1 MPILSSLKSRW
12 TELAQGRTCR
22 SDLPVIAEVR
32 RIREGMRRWPR
43 DQLLAESLSLRKSR
57 LGERH
62 ALAPSL
68 AIVVRGLSLTWE
80 ALRRACGVELFDTQ
94 LRAALGLLR
103 GDIVEMQTGEGK
115 TFSCAPAAFVR
126 ALSGKGVHVATPNFY
141 LAQRDCELLQP
152 AFLLLGVT
160 AGLLPENADDAAKRA
175 AYRCDITYG
184 SGYEFGFDYLRDQ
197 IAWQRLQHV
206 DLGERLLQALNG
218 DAVTLSTI
226 QRPLYCAVIDEADQV
241 LLDDAGSPLVLSSE
255 AAPAAPDAAAC
266 ELASRIA
273 ASLQPNHHYEL
284 NASTRQLR
292 LQPAGIQRI
301 HEPDVRPP
309 LRTLVRPWSDYVEQA
324 LRARWLY
331 QRDVHYV
338 VADDEVRI
346 VDDASGRIFADRT
359 WRDGLQQAIQ
369 TKEGLPVLSDG
380 RVLAQVTRQR
390 FYRQYPLLSGMTGTA
405 AGCESELRRVYRT
418 SVLSLPPRLRSRRGI
433 QPLRSFASSDQK
445 WRAIAASV
453 RRHHDAGRPV
463 LIGARSILD
472 SQHLA
477 DLLIGGGLRVDL
489 LNGRQDAEEADIIA
503 RAGRPSAITIA
514 TNLAGRGT
522 DIQLADSVKT
532 LGGLHVIVAE
542 CHESRRVDR
551 QLIGRCARQ
560 GDPGS
565 SQTFI
570 SADDSLLQRYAPW
583 LADWIRSA
591 ADETGEV
598 FLDLTPRIQRIQRL
612 AEQSQYCSRAAL
624 LRLDLARESLLAAPI
639 AN

>member
-12 TELAQGRTCR
+12 TELAQGWTCR
-22 SDLPVIAEVR
+22 SDQDLLAEVL
-32 RIREGMRRWPR
+32 RIRDGMRRVSR
-43 DQLLAESLSLRKSR
+43 EQLLADSLSLRETR
-57 LGERH
+57 AVERY
-62 ALAPSL
+62 ALAPSRD
-68 AIVVRGLSLTWE
+68 VVVQGLSLMWE
-80 ALRRACGVELFDTQ
+80 ALRRACGVELYDLQ

-115 TFSCAPAAFVR
+115 TFSCAPAAYLR

-141 LAQRDCELLQP
+141 LAERDCQLLQP
-152 AFLLLGVT
+152 AFAMLGVT
-160 AGLLPENADDAAKRA
+160 AGLLPERADDSAKRT

-197 IAWQRLQHV
+197 IALQRLQKV
-206 DLGERLLQALNG
+206 DLGRRLLDALNG
-218 DAVTLSTI
+218 DAATLKTI
-226 QRPLYCAVIDEADQV
+226 QRPLYCAVVDEADQV
-241 LLDDAGSPLVLSSE
+241 LLDDAGSPLVLSGE
-255 AAPAAPDAAAC
+255 ATRAAPDAAAC

-273 ASLQPNHHYEL
+273 ESLLPEQHYTL
-284 NASTRQLR
+284 NLSTRQLR
-292 LQPAGIQRI
+292 LQSPGIERI
-301 HEPDVRPP
+301 HQSDIRPP
-309 LRTLVRPWSDYVEQA
+309 LRTLARPWSDYVEQA

-338 VADDEVRI
+338 VVDDQVRI

-359 WRDGLQQAIQ
+359 WRDGLHQAIQ

-380 RVLAQVTRQR
+380 LVLAQITRQR

-418 SVLSLPPRLRSRRGI
+418 SVASLPPRLPSRRVI
-433 QPLRSFASSDQK
+433 HPLRSFASSEQK
-445 WRAIAASV
+445 WSAVVESV
-453 RRHHDAGRPV
+453 RHYHDAGRPV
-463 LIGARSILD
+463 LIGAHSILD

-477 DLLIGGGLRVDL
+477 ELLAEAGLPVDL
-489 LNGRQDAEEADIIA
+489 LNGRQDAQEADVIA
-503 RAGRPSAITIA
+503 RAGRPKAITIA

-522 DIQLADSVKT
+522 DIKLHDSVGE

-565 SQTFI
+565 SQTFV
-570 SADDSLLQRYAPW
+570 SAEDSLLQRYAPW
-583 LADWIRSA
+583 LADWIRST
-591 ADETGEV
+591 ADQRGEV
-598 FLDLTPRIQRIQRL
+598 YLDLTPRIQRIQRL
-612 AEQSQYCSRAAL
+612 AEQSQYAARAAL
-624 LRLDLARESLLAAPI
+624 LRLDLARDSLLAEPI
-639 AN
+639 A